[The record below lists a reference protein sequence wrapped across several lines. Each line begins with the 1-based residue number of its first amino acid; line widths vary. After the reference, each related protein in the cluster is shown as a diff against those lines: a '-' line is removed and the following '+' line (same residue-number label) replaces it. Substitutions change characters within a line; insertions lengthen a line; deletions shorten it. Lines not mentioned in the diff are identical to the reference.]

1 MKKVAVFTSTRAEY
15 GLLKPIIL
23 AIEKHPDLLVQLI
36 VAGTHLSEAHGN
48 TVSEII
54 DDGVEIAA
62 KINVPFSGKSNEE
75 TVESL
80 SQLIKCMPKI
90 FFELK
95 PDLIILLG
103 DRFELLGVA
112 NAAVLYNVPILHIH
126 GGETTEGA
134 IDDLIRHSLT
144 KLSNFHFVA
153 AEPYKKELFKWVRRQ
168 IMYGIL
174 VPQDCLI

>member
-1 MKKVAVFTSTRAEY
+1 MPNSCCLEDIEVEKVAVFTSTRAEY

-103 DRFELLGVA
+103 DRFELL
-112 NAAVLYNVPILHIH
+112 LQMQPFF
-126 GGETTEGA
+126 TTFEF
-134 IDDLIRHSLT
+134 ST
-144 KLSNFHFVA
+144 
-153 AEPYKKELFKWVRRQ
+153 RRRNNRGS
-168 IMYGIL
+168 Y
-174 VPQDCLI
+174 